1 MHNYL
6 QFFNLQS
13 DLNIYLRSYI
23 KSKHVSFQ
31 NLNSWCE
38 TCNTTKICRRGVFF
52 FFQLSSS
59 FRSLL
64 SMVQNYS
71 STLFFFFAISA
82 LYLSL
87 RHVATVLEAPHPK
100 NIFEVWLCSVANY
113 EFVAI
118 RKGGKEDLGECENWT
133 KVWRDLGERGKYF
146 SPIPLFAIWLPH
158 IANSLCRCSNTFQNY
173 IQMKNCNFSGND
185 WEVGKYNLQL
195 CKLHCSPMDKG
206 IQVWFFF

>member
-1 MHNYL
+1 M
-6 QFFNLQS
+6 Q
-13 DLNIYLRSYI
+13 
-23 KSKHVSFQ
+23 K
-31 NLNSWCE
+31 
-38 TCNTTKICRRGVFF
+38 RRFLF
-52 FFQLSSS
+52 LST
-59 FRSLL
+59 FLLL
-64 SMVQNYS
+64 SLPSFYGAK
-71 STLFFFFAISA
+71 LFINTFFLFSISA

>member
-100 NIFEVWLCSVANY
+100 NIFEVWLCSVLCCA
-113 EFVAI
+113 VLQI
-118 RKGGKEDLGECENWT
+118 M
-133 KVWRDLGERGKYF
+133 
-146 SPIPLFAIWLPH
+146 
-158 IANSLCRCSNTFQNY
+158 NSLQFAKEEKKTWENVRIEQKSEEIWEKEENIFHRSH
-173 IQMKNCNFSGND
+173 FSQFGCPILPIAFA
-185 WEVGKYNLQL
+185 GAQTLFKIIF
-195 CKLHCSPMDKG
+195 K
-206 IQVWFFF
+206 